1 MHHEEDFT
9 TPLKAK
15 QRETTKRARDSNI
28 KNMAEKAGKRAIIVT
43 DGQVVAA
50 KAAPAVPIAG
60 ADEETAA
67 DDAKAAEADEAA
79 GDDAKAADAKA
90 AAPGPAVATAKA
102 KGGGGKGNK
111 GNK

>member
-15 QRETTKRARDSNI
+15 QRETTKRARETGLKS
-28 KNMAEKAGKRAIIVT
+28 MAEKAAKRAIIVT
-43 DGQVVAA
+43 DGQVVVA

-60 ADEETAA
+60 ADEEA
-67 DDAKAAEADEAA
+67 DDDKAAGGADEAA
-79 GDDAKAADAKA
+79 GDDAKEAEAKA
-90 AAPGPAVATAKA
+90 AALGPAVATAKA
-102 KGGGGKGNK
+102 KGGGGKGNQ

>member
-15 QRETTKRARDSNI
+15 QRETTQRARDSNI
-28 KNMAEKAGKRAIIVT
+28 KHMAEKAAKRAIIVT
-43 DGQVVAA
+43 DGLVVAA

-90 AAPGPAVATAKA
+90 AAPAPAVATAKA

-111 GNK
+111 GKQ